1 MKQTS
6 ELDWLNFHHL
16 RYFWAVAHAGSL
28 RGAAEQLR
36 VSAPSIS
43 TQLSALQ
50 DTLGEP
56 LFRREGRR
64 LALTDYGRRVLG
76 YADDIFALGRE
87 LLAAR
92 AGGGSALRPK
102 RLAVGIVDSLPKV
115 AAYEL
120 LRPAL
125 QAVPELT
132 LACEEGSLPELLG
145 RLLAHQVDVV
155 LADEPSGQ
163 HPGARTFDHLL
174 LAGGTAFQAAPAL
187 AATLRGKFPQNLD
200 GAPALLP
207 AYASPLRRE
216 LEEWFRQRDIRPRVV
231 GEFADPAMAKVAAAD
246 GLGFLALPDLLS
258 QEATSTYRFVTLG
271 RTRNCRASFYALTA
285 ERRVEHPGV
294 LAILEARRRSN
305 RA

>member
-1 MKQTS
+1 M
-6 ELDWLNFHHL
+6 DWLNYHHL
-16 RYFWAVAHAGSL
+16 RYFWVVAHAGSL
-28 RGAAEQLR
+28 RRAAEQLR

-50 DTLGEP
+50 EALGEP

-87 LLAAR
+87 LLASR
-92 AGGGSALRPK
+92 LGGGSGLRPR
-102 RLAVGIVDSLPKV
+102 RLAVGVVDSLPKL

-125 QAVPELT
+125 QSVSDLT
-132 LACEEGSLPELLG
+132 LAAEEGSLPELLG
-145 RLLAHQVDVV
+145 RLLAHQVDVI

-174 LAGGTAFQAAPAL
+174 AATGTTFHAAPAL
-187 AATLRGKFPQNLD
+187 AKKLRGAFPRNLD

-207 AYASPLRRE
+207 SFGSPLRRE
-216 LEEWFRQRDIRPRVV
+216 LEEWFRRRSIRPRVV
-231 GEFADPAMAKVAAAD
+231 AEFADSAMAKVAAAD
-246 GLGFLALPDLLS
+246 GLGVLALPDVLS
-258 QEATSTYRFVTLG
+258 LESVSQYRFVTVG
-271 RTRNCRASFYALTA
+271 RSRSCRASVYAITA
-285 ERRVEHPGV
+285 QRRVEHPGV
-294 LAILEARRRSN
+294 VALLAARARSKDES
-305 RA
+305 